1 MSAGRDTGKDSG
13 WRGSRELWLEAALGA
28 LIGRGVG
35 GVKIQPLASGL
46 GLSRTSFYWFFK
58 DRADLLEA
66 LLDHWEDTNTRS
78 LLAAAQAYGATAN
91 EAVLNVIACFIDEGC
106 FDSRLEFA
114 IRGWALQ
121 SDAVMA
127 RLKDADTRRI
137 NALQAMLEGHGYGP
151 QDAYV
156 RVSTLYHGQIGY
168 ISMQVRETLDTRLER
183 VPFYARIYTGTPAS
197 DAEMARFLARFDR
210 AAEQGA
216 QARGASA

>member
-127 RLKDADTRRI
+127 RLKDADMRRI